1 MHIQSQSWDYK
12 MPRTKEAYTNMIEQI
27 ERAKAWH
34 DSHQSRLVA
43 VTIGDYIIVSQIP
56 IYRNGIVVKTRKEV
70 NNFEPKIGDACML
83 KREDEIDSLLACDD
97 FYGTAPYLPL
107 MMAAIDGVDYEA
119 LPHFSQLFNNA
130 LETTLAAAG
139 AVQI

>member
-1 MHIQSQSWDYK
+1 
-12 MPRTKEAYTNMIEQI
+12 MIGQI

-34 DSHQSRLVA
+34 DLHQSRLVA

-56 IYRNGIVVKTRKEV
+56 IYRNGIVAKTRKEV
-70 NNFEPKIGDACML
+70 NNFEPRIGDACML
-83 KREDEIDSLLACDD
+83 EREDKIDSLLACDD

-107 MMAAIDGVDYEA
+107 MMAAIVGVDYEA